1 MQRLYYLLTFHVIGT
16 HSLSLLSN
24 SSQNSWCFVSRLS
37 GNQCELTQENACSA
51 LRGGRPPA
59 CAKRKRL
66 KLAAQWRYN
75 ISTSSSEI
83 HQKTLDICCLLLPRA
98 MTPSSK
104 GSRLSFSREFL
115 QFSIQC
121 GPGWSLI
128 PAGNNVKGFLCTAL
142 QVAFLG
148 PGNPMPFDAWYNNVI
163 RWSPDHKATLCIILS
178 QHHERWKTTV
188 TGGHWWPIH
197 MNKSIIICTNYSR
210 YLSLW
215 LDPQSE
221 PRITNGHGSPGRHY
235 ADAAL
240 TSWRSESFCIV

>member
-1 MQRLYYLLTFHVIGT
+1 MQRLYYLLTFDVIGT

-66 KLAAQWRYN
+66 KLAATQWRYN

-142 QVAFLG
+142 QVAFWVLATRCRL
-148 PGNPMPFDAWYNNVI
+148 MHDTTM
-163 RWSPDHKATLCIILS
+163 SSDDHRTIKQLYVLFLANIMKD
-178 QHHERWKTTV
+178 ER
-188 TGGHWWPIH
+188 
-197 MNKSIIICTNYSR
+197 
-210 YLSLW
+210 L
-215 LDPQSE
+215 Q
-221 PRITNGHGSPGRHY
+221 
-235 ADAAL
+235 
-240 TSWRSESFCIV
+240 